1 MSENISCNNDKK
13 IKMVK
18 LVGAGISL
26 AVLALLVFRFTF
38 IVWYVIIAAVI
49 ASIGAPIVN
58 FLKKRKIT
66 KKKYVPS
73 WLAAA
78 MALAILVL
86 TCVAVIVLLV
96 PLISKQASVVA
107 SINVSDVMSAL
118 KEPIQLITDYLV
130 KFKLITSEQ
139 TIVGLIEEK
148 LYSIL
153 EFSAVANI
161 VGKVI
166 GSLGGFLV
174 SLVSILFI
182 TFFFLK
188 EEDLFTKIVLVFVN
202 EESHKKA
209 VDAISHIKKF
219 LSRYFIG
226 LLAEV
231 AGMFV
236 LESIGLSAF
245 GIKGALVLA
254 LMGSIFNLIPYAGP
268 VIGTCLAL
276 IINALYML
284 STGVYDQILYTSIVI
299 LSVFVVS
306 NWVDNYFLQPYI
318 FSKSTQ
324 AHPLEIFIVILVFGS
339 FAGVLGMFLAIPGYT
354 IMKVIAK
361 EFLSQYEFIEEWTQ
375 NLKIDK

>member
-1 MSENISCNNDKK
+1 MSENILSNDKK
-13 IKMVK
+13 IRMVK

-38 IVWYVIIAAVI
+38 IVWYVIIAAII
-49 ASIGAPIVN
+49 ASIGAPLVN
-58 FLKKRKIT
+58 FLKKRKLT
-66 KKKYVPS
+66 KNKYVPS

-78 MALAILVL
+78 ITLLVIIL
-86 TCVAVIVLLV
+86 TCIALIVLMV
-96 PLISKQASVVA
+96 PLISRQANVVA
-107 SINVSDVMSAL
+107 SINVKDIMASL
-118 KEPIQLITDYLV
+118 EEPIHNITNYLV

-139 TIVGLIEEK
+139 SVIGLIEER

-153 EFSAVANI
+153 EFSEIANI

-166 GSLGGFLV
+166 GSLGGFFI
-174 SLVSILFI
+174 SLVSIMFI
-182 TFFFLK
+182 TFFFMK
-188 EEDLFTKIVLVFVN
+188 EENLFPKMVLLFVN
-202 EESHKKA
+202 QESHRKA
-209 VDAISHIKKF
+209 IKAIAHIKKF

-236 LESIGLSAF
+236 LESIGLSIF

-254 LMGSIFNLIPYAGP
+254 LMGSMFNLIPYAGP

-284 STGVYDQILYTSIVI
+284 SVGAYDQILFSSIVI

-324 AHPLEIFIVILVFGS
+324 AHPLEVFMVILVFGS

-354 IMKVIAK
+354 VMKVIAK
-361 EFLSQYEFIEEWTQ
+361 EFLSQYEIIEEWTQ

>member
-1 MSENISCNNDKK
+1 
-13 IKMVK
+13 MVK

-58 FLKKRKIT
+58 FLKKRRIT

-78 MALAILVL
+78 TALSILVL

-209 VDAISHIKKF
+209 VDAIFHIKKF

-361 EFLSQYEFIEEWTQ
+361 EFLSQYEIIEEWTQ